1 MNLASERPRHDEI
14 AILQLGFDLGNMALA
29 NLVSFDVVA
38 EVLLES
44 YVLVSYWHEVGGEMV
59 RL

>member
-1 MNLASERPRHDEI
+1 LNLATEGPCHNEI
-14 AILQLGFDLGNMALA
+14 VILQLGFDLGNMALA
-29 NLVSFDVVA
+29 NLVSLAVVA

-44 YVLVSYWHEVGGEMV
+44 NVLVGYWHEGGGELV